1 MLDKPGRLCYNTI
14 RKRERNPVS
23 AEGPNR
29 REVPRGRPRK
39 GRRGTPQIK
48 RKEDKKMNANEIKKE
63 LERVEKALFYE
74 QMADFMDWG
83 AYYKLKAEKAEL
95 ERQLKE
101 IEG

>member
-1 MLDKPGRLCYNTI
+1 
-14 RKRERNPVS
+14 
-23 AEGPNR
+23 
-29 REVPRGRPRK
+29 
-39 GRRGTPQIK
+39 
-48 RKEDKKMNANEIKKE
+48 MNANEIKKE